1 MVKILILCGGFG
13 SRFNNGKPGP
23 LKPLIKIN
31 KETILEKI
39 MAKYKK
45 ISNPTFILLG
55 GYKFNQLKTFVKS
68 LKNKYNVIAVNTG
81 TKTNT
86 AGRILKVK
94 KYLENEKNFFLTYGD
109 SIASYN
115 PLIALKK
122 NKIKNE
128 SIICLH
134 KYKIPYGVVSVR
146 NKKIIKFS
154 EKDYS
159 VTINAG
165 YYLLSRK
172 ILNYIRSFNQSFE
185 KDILPYLIKNKIINF
200 DYMILKKW
208 YPIDNK
214 YDLEKF
220 KNLN

>member
-94 KYLENEKNFFLTYGD
+94 KYLENEKNFFLT
-109 SIASYN
+109 
-115 PLIALKK
+115 
-122 NKIKNE
+122 
-128 SIICLH
+128 
-134 KYKIPYGVVSVR
+134 
-146 NKKIIKFS
+146 
-154 EKDYS
+154 
-159 VTINAG
+159 
-165 YYLLSRK
+165 
-172 ILNYIRSFNQSFE
+172 LNYKNNCLYDRFE
-185 KDILPYLIKNKIINF
+185 LG
-200 DYMILKKW
+200 
-208 YPIDNK
+208 
-214 YDLEKF
+214 
-220 KNLN
+220 